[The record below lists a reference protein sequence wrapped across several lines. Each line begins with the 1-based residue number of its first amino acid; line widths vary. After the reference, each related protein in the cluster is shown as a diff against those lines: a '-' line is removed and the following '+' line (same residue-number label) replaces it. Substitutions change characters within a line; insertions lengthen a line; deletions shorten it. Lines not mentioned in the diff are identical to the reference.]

1 MCAFAKV
8 DAFSFWKKYQRRA
21 PAVDKINAAAVL
33 EGFRELIGQFLP
45 LVWLQTN
52 HSA

>member
-21 PAVDKINAAAVL
+21 PVVDKINVAAVL
-33 EGFRELIGQFLP
+33 EGFRELIGQLLP
-45 LVWLQTN
+45 PVWLRTN